1 MSGRHTGVSD
11 TTTLGTYRY
20 VQLTTFRRNGTPVP
34 SPVWIAPDGDDLLVV
49 TVDDTGKT
57 KRLAHTARVELRPCD
72 VRGNV
77 AAGAPTYAATATV
90 HRETEAVARVKRAI
104 GAKYG
109 WWYRALTVVE
119 PVLDRLPSRRPRAA
133 IVVRDVALLEP

>member
-1 MSGRHTGVSD
+1 MSD
-11 TTTLGTYRY
+11 TTALGEHRY
-20 VQLTTFRRNGTPVP
+20 VQLTTFRRTGAPVP

-49 TVDDTGKT
+49 TVDETGKT

-77 AAGAPTYAATATV
+77 ADGAPTYAATATV
-90 HRETEAVARVKRAI
+90 HRDRASVARVKRAL

-119 PVLDRLPSRRPRAA
+119 PVLDRLPGRTPRAA
-133 IVVRDVALLEP
+133 IVVRDVVRLDP

>member
-1 MSGRHTGVSD
+1 M
-11 TTTLGTYRY
+11 
-20 VQLTTFRRNGTPVP
+20 P
-34 SPVWIAPDGDDLLVV
+34 SPVWIAPDGEDLLVV
-49 TVDDTGKT
+49 TVDGTGKT

-77 AAGAPTYAATATV
+77 ADGAPTYAATATV
-90 HRETEAVARVKRAI
+90 HRDRASVARVKRAL

-119 PVLDRLPSRRPRAA
+119 PVLDRLPGRRPRAA
-133 IVVRDVALLEP
+133 IVVRDVVRLDP